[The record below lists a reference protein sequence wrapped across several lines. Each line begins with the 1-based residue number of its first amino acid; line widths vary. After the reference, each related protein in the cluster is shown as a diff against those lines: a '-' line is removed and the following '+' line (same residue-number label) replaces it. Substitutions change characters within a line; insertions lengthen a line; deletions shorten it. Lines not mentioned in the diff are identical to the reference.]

1 MDIMSTSIQII
12 YVTGMIAALIV
23 AIVDLIINTSKD
35 EIEKSQFGMIA
46 PMMLLSWITVICYL
60 YGKIRHKKS
69 IN

>member
-1 MDIMSTSIQII
+1 MSTIQFI

-23 AIVDLIINTSKD
+23 AIIDLIINTSKD

-46 PMMLLSWITVICYL
+46 PMMLLSWITVILYI

>member
-1 MDIMSTSIQII
+1 MNTSIQII